1 MKILILS
8 KYNRDGASSRYRFYN
23 YREYFQENNIQFD
36 VRPLLD
42 NNYVLNLYAGKKI
55 EVFLQKINSI
65 IRRFFFIALKANN
78 YDLIIIEKELF
89 PNVPYLVEKTLL
101 RNKKYALDFDDYI
114 ATAYKINKVKKFF
127 FESKIDKLAQNA
139 RFVTVGNHWYFNEI
153 KSKNLIYLPT
163 VIDLKKYPKVKDN
176 YDSKIVTI
184 VWIGSLYT
192 GRYLKIVIPV
202 LQKLSKKYA
211 IRVKIIGVNIDI
223 EGIDFELIQ
232 WKENTEV
239 DEILSS
245 DIGIMPLENT
255 IWEKGKCG
263 FKLIQYMA
271 CGLPVVATTAPANE
285 EIIDNGVNG
294 FLVDSE
300 EEWYVALEKLITD
313 TVSREKF
320 GKSGRLKIESGYSYQ
335 IWGDKY
341 CEFIKN
347 GL

>member
-1 MKILILS
+1 
-8 KYNRDGASSRYRFYN
+8 
-23 YREYFQENNIQFD
+23 
-36 VRPLLD
+36 
-42 NNYVLNLYAGKKI
+42 
-55 EVFLQKINSI
+55 
-65 IRRFFFIALKANN
+65 
-78 YDLIIIEKELF
+78 
-89 PNVPYLVEKTLL
+89 
-101 RNKKYALDFDDYI
+101 
-114 ATAYKINKVKKFF
+114 
-127 FESKIDKLAQNA
+127 
-139 RFVTVGNHWYFNEI
+139 
-153 KSKNLIYLPT
+153 
-163 VIDLKKYPKVKDN
+163 
-176 YDSKIVTI
+176 
-184 VWIGSLYT
+184 
-192 GRYLKIVIPV
+192 